1 MFVARANKVEGTM
14 SWCLGTNENNSGQ
27 GIKLEEAIV
36 DKIMTYCFIEWN
48 NMIWVEI
55 YLGSL
60 IIFLEGKKC

>member
-14 SWCLGTNENNSGQ
+14 SWCLGTNENSSGQ
-27 GIKLEEAIV
+27 GIKLEEASWQNNYI
-36 DKIMTYCFIEWN
+36 YCFIEWN

-60 IIFLEGKKC
+60 IIFLEGNN